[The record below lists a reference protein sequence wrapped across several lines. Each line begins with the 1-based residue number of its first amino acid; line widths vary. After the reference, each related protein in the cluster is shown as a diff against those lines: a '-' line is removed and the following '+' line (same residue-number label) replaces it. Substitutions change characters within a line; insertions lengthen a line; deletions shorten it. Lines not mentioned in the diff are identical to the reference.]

1 MDKLKFS
8 SWLFVCSFAMFVW
21 LFSIFLKPFLV
32 ASLLVLAT
40 YEFSDRIEMRLSN
53 SDIKLL
59 SKNKNLITATVLTAI
74 FGVLLFVPIG
84 YSIIYIL
91 SDISEFDISQVYS
104 WIDGGKDSILKSS
117 FLSEQIKNEAVS
129 LIDKLST
136 ESFWVEEGKNIAS
149 FLGGVLGKVAS
160 SMAELAMVV
169 IFFFLIHWFKKEILM
184 FFEPLIPL
192 ETTQKKELGK
202 EIVSAISVVFLTL
215 LGIMAAQGLAFYVL
229 MLFFDYDAA
238 MLGFLSAVSSVVPI
252 FGTALVWVPVAT
264 NEFLKG
270 NIVEAVF
277 ISFYSWFV
285 MAFLIDNFLRLF
297 LLSKVAVMLRSDYKM
312 NEFLLFFSIAAGL
325 ATFGFW
331 GFIVGPFVAALF
343 LASSRLLQSSKKIY

>member
-1 MDKLKFS
+1 MTKS
-8 SWLFVCSFAMFVW
+8 SFLIWLFGFSAAAFVW

-40 YEFSDRIEMRLSN
+40 YEFSDRIDGRLSN
-53 SDIKLL
+53 VRINLIA
-59 SKNKNLITATVLTAI
+59 KNKNLITASLLTVI
-74 FGVLLFVPIG
+74 FGVLLFAPIG
-84 YSIIYIL
+84 YSTVYIL
-91 SDISEFDISQVYS
+91 NDLSGFDISSVQG
-104 WIDGGKDSILKSS
+104 WIRTVEETIQKSS
-117 FLSEQIKNEAVS
+117 FLSLQIKNEAIA
-129 LIDKLST
+129 LIERLNS
-136 ESFWVEEGKNIAS
+136 ESFWIEEGKNIAS
-149 FLGGVLGKVAS
+149 IAGGILGKVAS

-169 IFFFLIHWFKKEILM
+169 IFFFLIHWFKKDIVR

-192 ETTQKKELGK
+192 ESEQKKELGK
-202 EIVSAISVVFLTL
+202 EIISAISVVFLTL
-215 LGIMAAQGLAFYVL
+215 LGVMAAQGVAFYVL

-252 FGTALVWVPVAT
+252 LGTALVWVPVAA
-264 NEFLKG
+264 NEFLQG
-270 NIVEAVF
+270 NIIGAII